1 MQRETQ
7 KECLREEEED
17 GGGEEEEEEEDGK
30 GGEGKEGRGTGSQ
43 SPVQSKDIFVQNG
56 FWGGPLPIPLPL

>member
-30 GGEGKEGRGTGSQ
+30 GGEGKEGRGE
-43 SPVQSKDIFVQNG
+43 FYH
-56 FWGGPLPIPLPL
+56 PLK